1 MISHQQTKKS
11 WAAKPT
17 TSSKVF
23 KAIVLVN
30 TKMADRVLALSM
42 RPRSIEELVGQEDL
56 IKTLSTQFESN
67 RIPHFFIISGP
78 IGAGKTTLARIL
90 ALILQS
96 SPTVTNPIDGSFSRN
111 FVKFFE
117 KEGLAWDSYKS
128 FDIQEI
134 NAANKNGIDDIRQIT
149 EILRYQPMPPSKAKV
164 VIMDEAHQLTIPA
177 QNALLTETE
186 DVAKHVFYIFCTSAV
201 SKIIPALQRRAYII
215 NPKPLSS
222 EAIADL
228 LERAKEKSEFQAE
241 LKPLYNALKTHD
253 VNSPGLVLQAAERFF
268 SGIPAQES
276 VLCSVENPKIDTM
289 ELCRS
294 LVKGDWKGCSTI
306 LKEAT
311 KADVIMIKSCVLG
324 YMKTVVLK
332 NTGEKAYGA
341 AKAIKIIAAIPIDE
355 GISLPSMVAAM
366 CLACKEM

>member
-1 MISHQQTKKS
+1 M
-11 WAAKPT
+11 A
-17 TSSKVF
+17 
-23 KAIVLVN
+23 
-30 TKMADRVLALSM
+30 ADRVLALSM
-42 RPRSIEELVGQEDL
+42 RPKSIEELVGQEDL
-56 IKTLSTQFESN
+56 IKTLSAQFESN
-67 RIPHFFIISGP
+67 RIPHFFIIAGP

-96 SPTVTNPIDGSFSRN
+96 SATVKSLDDIH
-111 FVKFFE
+111 E
-117 KEGLAWDSYKS
+117 LAWDSYKS

-134 NAANKNGIDDIRQIT
+134 NAANKNGIDDIRQIV
-149 EILRYQPMPPSKAKV
+149 EVLRYQPMPPSKAKV

-186 DVAKHVFYIFCTSAV
+186 DVAKHVFYIFCTSAI
-201 SKIIPALQRRAYII
+201 SKIIPALQRRAYIV
-215 NPKPLSS
+215 NPKPLGG

-228 LERAKEKSEFQAE
+228 LERAKEKSDFQNE

-253 VNSPGLVLQAAERFF
+253 VNSPGLVLQAAERYF

-294 LVKGDWKGCSTI
+294 VVKGDWKSTSGL

-311 KADVIMIKSCVLG
+311 KSDVVMIKSCVLG
-324 YMKTVVLK
+324 YMKTVALK
-332 NTGEKAYGA
+332 NAGEKAHGA
-341 AKAIKIIAAIPIDE
+341 ARAIQIVAGIPIDE
-355 GISLPSMVAAM
+355 AISLPCMVSAL
-366 CLACKEM
+366 CLACKEL